1 MHIEIPGNPLAQG
14 RHRHRL
20 LTSGKVLVYD
30 PQAREKYIIKRE
42 IERAIMGQELESFNF
57 PQVSFTFYMPIPIR
71 MKKAEKVKAQTERLR
86 HVNKPDVDNL
96 VKLYM
101 DCLMGTVL
109 HDDRVISISGAIKLY
124 SPQPRVVI
132 SILEAEEMLGSDSK
146 AHCDQRA
153 LVCDKPSYESKEI
166 PPYSEAPFHS
176 DELRALCKLAPRKD
190 RDRA

>member
-1 MHIEIPGNPLAQG
+1 MHIEIPGNPIAQA

-30 PQAREKYIIKRE
+30 PQAREKFIIKRE
-42 IERAIMGQELESFNF
+42 IERAIVDQGLPEFKF
-57 PQVSFTFYMPIPIR
+57 PQVSFTFYMPVPLR
-71 MKKAEKVKAQTERLR
+71 MRKAEKVKAQTERLR

-101 DCLMGTVL
+101 DCLLGTVL
-109 HDDRVISISGAIKLY
+109 HDDRVISISGAMKLY

-132 SILEAEEMLGSDSK
+132 SILEGEEMLGSDSK
-146 AHCDQRA
+146 AHDDQRA
-153 LVCDKPSYESKEI
+153 LVCDKPSYESMEI

-176 DELRALCKLAPRKD
+176 DAVRLACKLAPLKS